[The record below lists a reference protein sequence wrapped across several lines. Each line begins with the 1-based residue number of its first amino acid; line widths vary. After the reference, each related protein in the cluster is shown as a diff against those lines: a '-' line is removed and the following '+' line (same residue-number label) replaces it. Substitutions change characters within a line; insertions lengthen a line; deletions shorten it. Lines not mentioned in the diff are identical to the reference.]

1 MADRRARR
9 GATATGGAE
18 LVGVP
23 QETLQEFQGAFM
35 YYCHPDGNA
44 GDDIMTETL
53 TEAGLDKLIRGLGW
67 ANNLKARD
75 MLRET
80 GKSEL
85 DFVGFRDM
93 MIARMKA
100 SETEE
105 AIRAQFE
112 KFDPRQTRK
121 IPKGEMLTALRKLG
135 RRPLTESQLE
145 ELLSVQ
151 GIHDE
156 EYFYYDKFLESF
168 FGQRA
173 KTTD

>member
-1 MADRRARR
+1 
-9 GATATGGAE
+9 

-53 TEAGLDKLIRGLGW
+53 TEAMLDKLIRGLGW
-67 ANNLKARD
+67 AGSLKAKD

-80 GKSEL
+80 GKDSL
-85 DFVGFRDM
+85 DFIGFRDM

-112 KFDPRQTRK
+112 KFDPRGTRR
-121 IPKGEMLTALRKLG
+121 IPKHEMLTALRKLG
-135 RRPLTESQLE
+135 RRPLTEAQIES
-145 ELLSVQ
+145 LLSIP
-151 GIHDE
+151 GIYDE
-156 EYFYYDKFLESF
+156 EYFYYEKFLEAF
-168 FGQRA
+168 FGQKGKA
-173 KTTD
+173 TD